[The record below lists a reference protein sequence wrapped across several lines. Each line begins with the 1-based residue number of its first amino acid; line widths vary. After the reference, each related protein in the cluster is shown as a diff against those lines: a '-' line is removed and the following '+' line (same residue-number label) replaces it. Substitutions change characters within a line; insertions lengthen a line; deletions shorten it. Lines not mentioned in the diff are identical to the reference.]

1 MRPDKNA
8 TEAHNTQASDSELV
22 DEKIYPLCPSQKA
35 ETAVPSTVAFERQPD
50 TECAASR
57 ALAGSTCIAGSEAMN
72 KHPVGSDGLPRILMA
87 AFAR

>member
-35 ETAVPSTVAFERQPD
+35 ETAVPEYEQNDWEAEQNQGQPERWHTFESP
-50 TECAASR
+50 
-57 ALAGSTCIAGSEAMN
+57 
-72 KHPVGSDGLPRILMA
+72 
-87 AFAR
+87 

>member
-35 ETAVPSTVAFERQPD
+35 ETAVPEYEQIDLGAAEQNQGQPERWHTFESP
-50 TECAASR
+50 
-57 ALAGSTCIAGSEAMN
+57 
-72 KHPVGSDGLPRILMA
+72 
-87 AFAR
+87 